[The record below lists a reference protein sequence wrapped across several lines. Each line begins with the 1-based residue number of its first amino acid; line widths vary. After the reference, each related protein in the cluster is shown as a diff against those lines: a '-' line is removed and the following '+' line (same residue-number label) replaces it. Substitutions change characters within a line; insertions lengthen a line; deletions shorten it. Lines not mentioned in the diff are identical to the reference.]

1 MLDGFMSCFF
11 LVPSKN
17 IELDVFL
24 FRQREI
30 MGYSSLSGTRLA
42 TFPWSSLAHPTF
54 NFFFPPLF
62 HSRKKKLSSYGSLVS
77 SFAVSASAKELRKTK
92 QKQCNFTS
100 KICSSPA
107 KFTFQLQHKPRKK
120 CDTLLDHEVGD
131 APSLSFTKIL
141 LSCGFFTFLTA
152 QQALAGPDV
161 ASNLQSLP
169 FLGDAGD
176 LSTGFASAF
185 LLIFFSELGDK
196 TFFIAA
202 LLAARNSAAVTFIG
216 TFGALAVMTVIS
228 VVLGR
233 TFHYVDDILPFR
245 LGNADLPLDD
255 LAAVCLLVY
264 FGVSSLVDAASGDG
278 LKAEEEQ
285 KEAELAVSEVS
296 GSGAGILSAAN
307 TVLSTFVLVFVA
319 EWGDKSF
326 FSTIALAAAS
336 SPLGVIAGALAGHG
350 VATLLA
356 VLGGSFLGT
365 FLSEKTI
372 SYVGG
377 TLFLVFALVTLVEI
391 VS

>member
-1 MLDGFMSCFF
+1 M
-11 LVPSKN
+11 
-17 IELDVFL
+17 
-24 FRQREI
+24 
-30 MGYSSLSGTRLA
+30 MGYSSLSAAPLA
-42 TFPWSSLAHPTF
+42 TFPWSCLAHPTF
-54 NFFFPPLF
+54 NFFFPPRF
-62 HSRKKKLSSYGSLVS
+62 HSRKKKPSSYGSLVS
-77 SFAVSASAKELRKTK
+77 SFAVSASAKELRRTK
-92 QKQCNFTS
+92 EKRCNFTS

-120 CDTLLDHEVGD
+120 CDSLLDHEVED

-161 ASNLQSLP
+161 ASSLQSLP

-264 FGVSSLVDAASGDG
+264 FGVSSLLDAASGDG

-285 KEAELAVSEVS
+285 KEAQLAVSEVS
-296 GSGAGILSAAN
+296 GSGAGILSVAN

-372 SYVGG
+372 SYIGG
-377 TLFLVFALVTLVEI
+377 TLFLVFAVVTLVEI